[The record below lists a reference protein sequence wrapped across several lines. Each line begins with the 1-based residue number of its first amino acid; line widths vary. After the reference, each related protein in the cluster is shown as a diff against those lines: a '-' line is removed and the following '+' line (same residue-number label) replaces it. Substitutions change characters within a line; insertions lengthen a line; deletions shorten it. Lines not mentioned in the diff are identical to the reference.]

1 MLRAARAKKATGKK
15 VSVLAFVDLECQ
27 EGRSGDKDNDDGMMR
42 TLPAFPEEEDLD
54 RYESSFIDDEPE
66 IPQPKKKKRKNRK
79 RVAFSSESE

>member
-1 MLRAARAKKATGKK
+1 
-15 VSVLAFVDLECQ
+15 
-27 EGRSGDKDNDDGMMR
+27 MR